1 MSTLTRI
8 TSKISKVDKGKF
20 LGLIFD
26 HLFENQKL
34 CVLFHD
40 EIYIEKMLL
49 YHGGTIFGRSADN
62 PSALAKTILGI
73 IIFCLNGGPK
83 FLSRLVPVSRLRA
96 DFLFDQIKLTTQSVD
111 AAGATVKAIVYD
123 RNCVNQA
130 FFQKFDIVHGKPGL
144 TLDGKYLLFDFVH
157 LLKNIRN
164 LWLTEKLREL
174 MFYDNGVPKIAKWSV
189 LKKLFELER
198 RSLVKLSDLNETS
211 IAPKPI
217 ERQKVSTCLRIFSE
231 KTCSALLTHPSLDIA
246 EVEDTAAFLKIV
258 ITWWKILN
266 VKAYGA
272 DVRHNDPLRA
282 VIENPDDNR
291 LLFLLQLV
299 IWHSRKTSQTIFKRY
314 SHCNTSHM
322 LCYCGP
328 LQALTWHF
336 AQVCSSGTIYLRPS

>member
-1 MSTLTRI
+1 
-8 TSKISKVDKGKF
+8 
-20 LGLIFD
+20 
-26 HLFENQKL
+26 
-34 CVLFHD
+34 
-40 EIYIEKMLL
+40 MLL

-62 PSALAKTILGI
+62 PSALAKTMLGI
-73 IIFCLNGGPK
+73 MIFCLNGGPK

-111 AAGATVKAIVYD
+111 AAGATVKAIVCD
-123 RNCVNQA
+123 GNRVNQA
-130 FFQKFDIVHGKPGL
+130 FFQKFDIVHGKPWL

-164 LWLTEKLREL
+164 LWLTETLGEL

-198 RSLVKLSDLNETS
+198 KSLVKLSDLNETS

-231 KTCSALLTHPSLDIA
+231 KTYSALLTHPSLDIA

-282 VIENPDDNR
+282 VIENPDENR
-291 LLFLLQLV
+291 LLF
-299 IWHSRKTSQTIFKRY
+299 Y
-314 SHCNTSHM
+314 CN
-322 LCYCGP
+322 
-328 LQALTWHF
+328 W
-336 AQVCSSGTIYLRPS
+336 